1 MTRHVALGLAAI
13 ALLTELG
20 WLACTDGT
28 VGPITAAILASIAV
42 LTITAARIVA
52 INTVTRILVGA
63 LFAGSV
69 ADRFGL
75 FGTPDAPGVSWGS
88 YSRFIDYTRTL
99 MPSTLDWAAPTVGTI
114 ATVLEAAIA
123 LGLLL
128 GIATSST
135 ARAAAAL
142 LIAFAT
148 AMWTSVGFGE
158 MSSYGVL
165 VVAGGTAVL
174 GTCDTAVHLD
184 RLFQRS
190 ATPDAVGSVAE
201 NPR

>member
-1 MTRHVALGLAAI
+1 
-13 ALLTELG
+13 
-20 WLACTDGT
+20 
-28 VGPITAAILASIAV
+28 
-42 LTITAARIVA
+42 
-52 INTVTRILVGA
+52 
-63 LFAGSV
+63 
-69 ADRFGL
+69 
-75 FGTPDAPGVSWGS
+75 
-88 YSRFIDYTRTL
+88 

-135 ARAAAAL
+135 ARAATAL
-142 LIAFAT
+142 LIAFVT

-184 RLFQRS
+184 RGVPAIGNPRW
-190 ATPDAVGSVAE
+190 VRSVAE